1 MNVKRNPGN
10 LGNPVHPAP
19 RELLV
24 NVKRNPGNLGNLV
37 HPAYEV
43 QTLSASKGTVNERET

>member
-19 RELLV
+19 RKLLV

>member
-10 LGNPVHPAP
+10 LGNPA
-19 RELLV
+19 
-24 NVKRNPGNLGNLV
+24 N
-37 HPAYEV
+37 PAYEV

>member
-10 LGNPVHPAP
+10 LGHPVHPAP
-19 RELLV
+19 RERLV

-43 QTLSASKGTVNERET
+43 QTLSASKETVNERET

>member
-24 NVKRNPGNLGNLV
+24 NVKRNPGNLGNLGN
-37 HPAYEV
+37 PAYEV